1 MKKYELIKDEDSC
14 LFRIKAL
21 KKIKLNTSS
30 RKDIEPGD
38 IGGLVQS
45 EKNLSQEGSCW
56 IFDDA
61 KVTDNAQIKDDAI
74 VSGWAEISDNAIVKD
89 NSFVSEYAQ
98 VRENAV
104 IRDNAIVRAYSAVK
118 GNAIVENFAYVE
130 GSPVIKDHASVGG
143 CACIDDYAVISENAT
158 ISNKANISGEA
169 LVFGNAK
176 ISGIVKNKS
185 KVSGEVTVS
194 DGAKILG
201 ESVLSGNLIIYKDN
215 ELKSVGLT
223 SSSIFVKKDIYNIA
237 IHPGD
242 VPDDGFNV
250 VVPIH
255 YSSKFHN
262 NSFISE
268 CRTKNKI
275 GTIKVYGQNHYS
287 PISNSFKSYE
297 QLEECVKDEF
307 LSVKSSKTTKNKPVN
322 SLFSCLENTSVK
334 DVAFQIGKNCFDTIV
349 KYCPKNE
356 KETLTR
362 SKKNLSHILS
372 IYIFSQF
379 LGIFLYGIEMFL
391 SDDPDLFFEST
402 SEDYKNFLFDIINN
416 VDMDLSSKTFSFQ
429 TTSFDYVEMLYAIK
443 EVFKFSS
450 SWEKDMLN
458 ALNTEKTVKLY
469 AV

>member
-1 MKKYELIKDEDSC
+1 MKKYELIKDKDSS
-14 LFRIKAL
+14 LYRIRAL

-30 RKDIEPGD
+30 RKDVEPGD

-45 EKNLSQEGSCW
+45 ENNLSQEGSCW

-61 KVTDNAQIKDDAI
+61 KVTDNAQVMDDAM

-89 NSFVSEYAQ
+89 SAFVLECAQ
-98 VRENAV
+98 VKENA
-104 IRDNAIVRAYSAVK
+104 IIQDSAIVSAYALVK
-118 GNAIVENFAYVE
+118 GNAVVKNFADIK
-130 GSPVIKDHASVGG
+130 GSPVIKDYASIGG
-143 CACIDDYAVISENAT
+143 CADVDDYAVISENA
-158 ISNKANISGEA
+158 IVSNNADISGET
-169 LVFGNAK
+169 LIFGNAK
-176 ISGIVKNKS
+176 ISGVVKDKS
-185 KVSGEVTVS
+185 KVSGKVTVS
-194 DGAKILG
+194 DGAKISG

-268 CRTKNKI
+268 CRTKSKI
-275 GTIKVYGQNHYS
+275 VTIKVHGQNHYS

-307 LSVKSSKTTKNKPVN
+307 LNVKSSKTIKNKPVD
-322 SLFSCLENTSVK
+322 SLFSCLENTSLK
-334 DVAFQIGKNCFDTIV
+334 DVAFRIGEKCFDTIV
-349 KYCPKNE
+349 KYCPKDE
-356 KETLTR
+356 KRTLVR

-402 SEDYKNFLFDIINN
+402 PEDYKNFLFDIINN
-416 VDMDLSSKTFSFQ
+416 VDMDLSSKTFSFE
-429 TTSFDYVEMLYAIK
+429 SIDFDYKEMLYAIK